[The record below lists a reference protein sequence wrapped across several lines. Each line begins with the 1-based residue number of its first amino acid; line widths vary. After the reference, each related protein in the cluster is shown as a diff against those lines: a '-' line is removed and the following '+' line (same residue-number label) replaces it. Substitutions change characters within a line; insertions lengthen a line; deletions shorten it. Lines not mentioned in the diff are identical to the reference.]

1 MKTEAFNN
9 EIVVSAYTS
18 DEEREIISLLS
29 YTDKSKEFQARKM
42 ENNRFIPRHL
52 VEKVKQEAHGNL
64 IAYKEDRSIVVPP
77 GFIDQFK
84 IDTDNRVDTGS
95 TISLPWNVEPPKAR
109 PYQEEAVELMLNNKR
124 GVINMGT
131 GLGKTLTSVHF
142 LRKFKRKALIVCPSS
157 SIANGFYEELC
168 KAFGK
173 NRIGYMGGG
182 KKKVGDITVGLAQT
196 IVKNTDMLK
205 DLGVV
210 IFDETH
216 HISASTFYSIA
227 NDLGYV
233 GRMFGLTATAFRSDG
248 KDIFIEASL
257 GKVLIKLDAAWG
269 IENGWLAFPHF
280 IVRKVN
286 TQGPNY
292 PGDKLK
298 NYKKH
303 VLESKEMT
311 DVICKDINWAVEKQ
325 QSVLVLVSEIE
336 HGEILSKATG
346 LPLATGENKESK
358 NLIDSLND
366 GKIPGL
372 IATSSLVGEG
382 CDTRRV
388 DVLILAN
395 FAGSAGP
402 VTQNVG
408 RGLRKYPG
416 KEEVIIFDYM
426 PNNQMLARH
435 CNTRIKVFKTLSQ
448 EIRIL

>member
-9 EIVVSAYTS
+9 EILISAYTS

-64 IAYKEDRSIVVPP
+64 IKYRDDKIVVPP
-77 GFIDQFK
+77 GFIDEFK
-84 IDTDNRVDTGS
+84 IDVDNRVDTGAM
-95 TISLPWNVEPPKAR
+95 ISLPWAIEPPKPR
-109 PYQEEAVELMLNNKR
+109 PYQEDAIELMLNNKR

-131 GLGKTLTSVHF
+131 GLGKTLTTIHF

-196 IVKNTDMLK
+196 IAKNTDLLQ

-210 IFDETH
+210 FFDETH
-216 HISASTFYSIA
+216 HISASTFYTIA
-227 NDLGYV
+227 NNLGVV

-248 KDIFIEASL
+248 KDIFIEAAL

-280 IVRKVN
+280 IIRKVN
-286 TQGPNY
+286 TIGPSY
-292 PGDKLK
+292 KGDKLK

-311 DVICKDINWAVEKQ
+311 EVICKDINWAVGKQ
-325 QSVLVLVSEIE
+325 QSVLVLVSEIA
-336 HGEILSKATG
+336 HGELLAKATG

-358 NLIDSLND
+358 NLIEALND

-372 IATSSLVGEG
+372 IATASLVGEG

-388 DVLILAN
+388 DVLVLAN

-416 KEEVIIFDYM
+416 KEEVIVFDYM
-426 PNNQMLARH
+426 PNNPMLARH

-448 EIRIL
+448 EIRIV